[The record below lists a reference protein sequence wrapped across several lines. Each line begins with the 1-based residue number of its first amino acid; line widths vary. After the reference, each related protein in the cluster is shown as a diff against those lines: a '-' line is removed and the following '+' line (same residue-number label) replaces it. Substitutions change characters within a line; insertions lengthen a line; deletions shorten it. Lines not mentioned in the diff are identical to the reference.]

1 MRLEELFATV
11 LNLPEAEMTD
21 DTAPLTTHVWT
32 SLVQIQI
39 VVALEDV
46 YGVTLSAS
54 EIRALTSL
62 GEARRILV
70 GKGVD
75 VG

>member
-11 LNLPEAEMTD
+11 LNLPEAEMRE
-21 DTAPLTTHVWT
+21 DTAPLNTYVWT
-32 SLVQIQI
+32 SMMQIQI

-46 YGVTLSAS
+46 YGVALSSA

-62 GEARRILV
+62 GAARRILV